1 VTGTSEPSEPGRDTG
16 RSALLVGAGIVASRL
31 SGLVR
36 EFVLATLLGTQVIAD
51 AFRFALQIPGLLQ
64 NVLGEGVL
72 SASFVPVYSQKSDED
87 EDEAAALAGTVLT
100 VLGALTALIVLIG
113 IVAARPI
120 TRVILFRLPDETL
133 ELTVPLVRIMWA
145 GLGFIVLAAWCLG
158 VLNAHR
164 RFFLSYVAPVLWNA
178 AQVALAGYAWLNDWS
193 DSEIAEAAAWGVVVG
208 GVLQFAVQLPAVRRV
223 APRIRPAFATGLSSV
238 REVGRRFVP
247 AIGGRGVVQL
257 SAFVDLVLAGLLA
270 AGAISGL
277 SLAQILYL
285 MPIGVF
291 AMSVVAA
298 DLPELS
304 RESTSPQQAAERLE
318 VGQKRVAFYIVFSAV
333 AFVFAGK
340 GIVGALFEWRKF
352 SSDDTIF
359 VWLILAG
366 YSLGL
371 IASGSSRVLQNA
383 CFAMGDVGGPARLA
397 AVRVVIAGGIGAVL
411 MLQAE
416 RYGIID
422 GSVERLGDLPAFDLL
437 PQAVRADDQG
447 PQRLGGVGLALGS
460 AVGSWVEYSLLRRR
474 VQRALPSTRT
484 LAPPVDGLVMPALVA
499 AATAGSL
506 SWLLDGMH
514 HLARAPI
521 ALGAS
526 GVLYVALAY
535 QQGSRPASELLSA
548 ARLIRPKD

>member
-87 EDEAAALAGTVLT
+87 EEEAAALAGTVLT

-120 TRVILFRLPDETL
+120 TKVILFRLPDETL

-223 APRIRPAFATGLSSV
+223 APHIRPAFATGLSSV

-257 SAFVDLVLAGLLA
+257 SAFMDLVLAGLLA

-352 SSDDTIF
+352 TSDDTIF

-422 GSVERLGDLPAFDLL
+422 GSVERLGALPAFDLL
-437 PQAVRADDQG
+437 PKSVRADDQA

-460 AVGSWVEYSLLRRR
+460 AAGSWVEYGLLRRR

-484 LAPPVDGLVMPALVA
+484 LATPLDSLVMPALVA
-499 AATAGSL
+499 AAAAGSL
-506 SWLLDGMH
+506 SLLLDGMH